1 MLCMVPDR
9 NKLHKLNSNSC
20 KRKKNTSFHNVCI
33 QHSDANQL
41 ALCVLQG
48 SSKKF
53 GSVLSSQDGQQTAAV
68 PFPSIVY
75 PAFHL
80 FWFVT
85 HCNAVLKSTL

>member
-1 MLCMVPDR
+1 MLLYMVPDR

-20 KRKKNTSFHNVCI
+20 KRKKIHLFTMFVFNILMQINW
-33 QHSDANQL
+33 
-41 ALCVLQG
+41 LCVLQG